1 MGVMKTIFTMFEN
14 WLSNQQVAWYLL
26 RETKVSDWFDAKELA
41 NKMREDYDKR
51 DDETSNEIMQ
61 QDWSVL

>member
-14 WLSNQQVAWYLL
+14 GLSNQQVAWYLL
-26 RETKVSDWFDAKELA
+26 RETKVSDWLDAKELA

-61 QDWSVL
+61 QD